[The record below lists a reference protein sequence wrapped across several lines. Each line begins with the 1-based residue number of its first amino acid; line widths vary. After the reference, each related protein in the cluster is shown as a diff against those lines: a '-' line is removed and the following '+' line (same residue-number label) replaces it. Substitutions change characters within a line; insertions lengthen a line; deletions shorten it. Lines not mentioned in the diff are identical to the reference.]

1 MSDLWRGAEPL
12 VLASRSEVRHRILQA
27 AGIPHEVRPP
37 DIDERAVEQ
46 KAGLQGPADAAQLL
60 ARAKALSV
68 NGTFVVGADQT
79 LALGNRRFT
88 KPRSRDDAREQLRML
103 RGQAH
108 ELHCAIALAHGGD
121 VVFEYRETAR
131 LSMRAFSDEFLETY
145 LDVAGSAVTRSVGA
159 YQIEKAGV
167 HLFDKI
173 EGDYYAILGLPLLPL
188 LQGLRQQK
196 LLAP

>member
-1 MSDLWRGAEPL
+1 MSHLWRAAEPL
-12 VLASRSEVRHRILQA
+12 VLASSSEVRHRILQA

>member
-1 MSDLWRGAEPL
+1 MSALWRGAEPL
-12 VLASRSEVRHRILQA
+12 VLASSSEVRHRILQA
-27 AGIPHEVRPP
+27 AAIPHVVHPP

-46 KAGLQGPADAAQLL
+46 NAGLQGPADAAQLL
-60 ARAKALSV
+60 ARAKALAV

-88 KPRSRDDAREQLRML
+88 KPRSRDAARDQLRLL
-103 RGQAH
+103 RGQVH
-108 ELHCAIALAHGGD
+108 ELHCAIALAHDGK
-121 VVFEYRETAR
+121 VVFDHRETAR
-131 LSMRAFSDEFLETY
+131 LSMRAFSDDFLETY
-145 LDVAGSAVTRSVGA
+145 LDLAGSAVTGSVGA

-188 LQGLRQQK
+188 LHGLRQQK